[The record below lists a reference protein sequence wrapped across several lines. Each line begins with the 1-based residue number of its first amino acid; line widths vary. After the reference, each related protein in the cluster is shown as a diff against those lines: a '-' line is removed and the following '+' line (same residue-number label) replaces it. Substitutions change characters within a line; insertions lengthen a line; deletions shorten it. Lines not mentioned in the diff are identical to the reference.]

1 MFLRPIII
9 VIFLSC
15 LIRSAGA
22 TAPVVLVAEDD
33 WYPYSASREGKA
45 VGMAVDIVR
54 AAFAAVDVPLELKSM
69 PYARCMHAVKQG
81 VELGCFDTLKDETTR
96 DAYLF
101 HQRPLFTA
109 TIGIFARSDFSGTL
123 TAADLRGR
131 RVGLTNG
138 YTYGDAVEKNA
149 AIQKDVAPNDL
160 LTMCKLLA
168 GRVEVAL
175 VYTRVADWLQTQHP
189 DLRGRVRQVGVLLQ
203 DGLYISFSK
212 SHPDAARVLPLLER
226 GLARIRANGTHAR
239 IEAEWQR
246 RYPGSM
252 ETSGESARR

>member
-1 MFLRPIII
+1 MPVPRFLLALLCCW
-9 VIFLSC
+9 LS
-15 LIRSAGA
+15 LPALA
-22 TAPVVLVAEDD
+22 TEPLTLLAEDD
-33 WYPYSASREGKA
+33 WAPYASVRHGQA
-45 VGMAVDIVR
+45 YGMAIDIVR
-54 AAFAAVDVPLELKSM
+54 AAYLAVGVAVTFRSM
-69 PYARCMHAVKQG
+69 PYARCMKL
-81 VELGCFDTLKDETTR
+81 VEVGREVGCFNSLKDSSTLQGFT
-96 DAYLF
+96 F
-101 HQRPLFTA
+101 GKQPLFTA
-109 TIGIFARSDFSGTL
+109 TIAIYSHQPANGVTV
-123 TAADLRGR
+123 AALAGK

-160 LTMCKLLA
+160 LTMRKLLA